1 MMIVQALRYGGQ
13 KKENEVLM
21 ASYNM
26 DEFDNIILNERRQ
39 SQKALY
45 YMILFMWIDKTIETE
60 NSLQVAL
67 GWWNSQWGM
76 SFFLASW
83 KCPEIGLW
91 W

>member
-1 MMIVQALRYGGQ
+1 MPSLLRARVQSLVGETMMIVQALRYGGQ

-45 YMILFMWIDKTIETE
+45 YMILFM
-60 NSLQVAL
+60 
-67 GWWNSQWGM
+67 
-76 SFFLASW
+76 
-83 KCPEIGLW
+83 
-91 W
+91 